1 MKSQALQELVKKIFS
16 DEGFKQQFISN
27 PESVLTQF
35 ALTKQ
40 ERKAI
45 LNTYTKLGLAT
56 SESGQLEA
64 IVGPMGTWS

>member
-16 DEGFKQQFISN
+16 DEKTKQQFMSN
-27 PESVLTQF
+27 PESVLSQF
-35 ALTKQ
+35 TLTKQ